1 MQLQETMQELER
13 LGTEQNRKVYSR
25 HGVGENFYGVSFANL
40 EAMRKR
46 IKKDHNLA
54 LQLWATGNHD
64 ARVLA
69 TKIADPARLD
79 LDTINAWLFDLD
91 NYIVAD
97 SFADLVM
104 KTPYARQ
111 LAETWVDSEN
121 EWTGRAGW
129 HLIALLALHDPALP
143 DDFFE
148 PYLAAIAREIH
159 ARKNRTR
166 EGMNSALIAIGIR
179 DAALQAKAIET
190 AQKVGKVHIDH
201 GDTSCK
207 TPDAVPYI
215 LKTRARAEARAA

>member
-1 MQLQETMQELER
+1 MQLQEVMQELER

-40 EAMRKR
+40 ETMRKR
-46 IKKDHNLA
+46 FEKDHNLA
-54 LQLWATGNHD
+54 LQMWATGNHD

-69 TKIADPARLD
+69 TKIADPAQMD
-79 LDTINAWLFDLD
+79 LDTINAWLSGLD

-97 SFADLVM
+97 AFADLVM
-104 KTPYARQ
+104 KTPYARP
-111 LAETWVDSEN
+111 LAEAWVDSEN

-129 HLIALLALHDPALP
+129 HLIALLAMQERSLP
-143 DDFFE
+143 DAYFE
-148 PYLAAIAREIH
+148 AYLDAIAREIH

-166 EGMNSALIAIGIR
+166 EGMNNAIIAIGIR

-190 AQKVGKVHIDH
+190 AQKVGKVQVDH

-207 TPDAVPYI
+207 TPEAVPYI
-215 LKTRARAEARAA
+215 LKARARAEARAA

>member
-1 MQLQETMQELER
+1 MQLQEAMLELER

-40 EAMRKR
+40 EALRKR

-69 TKIADPARLD
+69 TKIADPAQMD

-97 SFADLVM
+97 AFADLVM
-104 KTPYARQ
+104 QTPYARR
-111 LAETWVDSEN
+111 LAEAWVDSPN

-129 HLIALLALHDPALP
+129 HLIALLALHDPSLA
-143 DDFFE
+143 DAFFE

-166 EGMNSALIAIGIR
+166 EGMNSALIAIGVR

-215 LKTRARAEARAA
+215 LKACLRAEARAV